1 MVLDTLHLS
10 ASKQNTAVNLE
21 IAQLKI
27 LKKLPLEQVEILVLI
42 LAWVLLV
49 SIFGFFGSIF
59 FGIHELGDNFPFVTS
74 RIVMIGV

>member
-1 MVLDTLHLS
+1 MYLIRSTCLQVNKTQLLKS
-10 ASKQNTAVNLE
+10 GNCAV
-21 IAQLKI
+21 KS